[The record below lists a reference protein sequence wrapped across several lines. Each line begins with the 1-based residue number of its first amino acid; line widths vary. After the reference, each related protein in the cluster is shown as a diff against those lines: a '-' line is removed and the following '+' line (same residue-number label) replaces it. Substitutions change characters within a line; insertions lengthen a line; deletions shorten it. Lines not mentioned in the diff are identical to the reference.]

1 MRRRAVLGALG
12 SSLALMAGCGGD
24 HDPAGESSPTR
35 SGDRAAFRSTVEQHA
50 KAVETVS
57 LDGKDWTV
65 AYHVEECCGEPFEA
79 HQATLA
85 RNFSAVR
92 PDDGSLTA
100 TAYHECMNIRWRVP
114 AQLARKHEAG
124 EIDTE
129 TFVSRVQNT
138 TTRESQC

>member
-24 HDPAGESSPTR
+24 RDPATDSTPTR
-35 SGDRAAFRSTVEQHA
+35 SSKLEAFRAAVERSAETVETA
-50 KAVETVS
+50 SV
-57 LDGKDWTV
+57 DGADWTV
-65 AYHVEECCGEPFEA
+65 TYHVEACCGEPFEA

-85 RNFSAVR
+85 QNFSAVR
-92 PDDGSLTA
+92 PDGVSLTA
-100 TAYHECMNIRWRVP
+100 TAYHECMNVRWRVP

-129 TFVSRVQNT
+129 TFVRRVQNT
-138 TTRESQC
+138 TTKESQC